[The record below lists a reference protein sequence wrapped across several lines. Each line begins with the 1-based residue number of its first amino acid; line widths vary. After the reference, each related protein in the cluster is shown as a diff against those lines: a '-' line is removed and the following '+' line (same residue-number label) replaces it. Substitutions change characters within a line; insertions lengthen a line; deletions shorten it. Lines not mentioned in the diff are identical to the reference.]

1 MKKRDKTLQL
11 HRDTIRHLDGRALG
25 LNDLPKVAGA
35 GPQTS
40 ESRPCCGTDPETF
53 QAAAIGTTCGGA
65 DF

>member
-25 LNDLPKVAGA
+25 LDDLPKVAGA

-40 ESRPCCGTDPETF
+40 ESKPCCTITIDTF
-53 QAAAIGTTCGGA
+53 AAEAVTTCG
-65 DF
+65 